1 MYEDFF
7 FSLSVLNHVN
17 SMAVIESA
25 GYYYNKRFE
34 GSITNKYVLEYFE
47 LSRRRVNSMYCFC
60 KKREIGGEASNVLGN
75 IYLRYILSGLMRNED
90 KRSGM
95 SSKDK
100 IQWIKKIC
108 NDKLYI
114 RTAKNC
120 KTHSKI
126 LGILQKFMNGKKY
139 GLCRLMGI
147 GTYLVKVYFK
157 NLYVSMTKQGGN

>member
-1 MYEDFF
+1 
-7 FSLSVLNHVN
+7 
-17 SMAVIESA
+17 MAVIESA

>member
-1 MYEDFF
+1 
-7 FSLSVLNHVN
+7 
-17 SMAVIESA
+17 
-25 GYYYNKRFE
+25 
-34 GSITNKYVLEYFE
+34 
-47 LSRRRVNSMYCFC
+47 
-60 KKREIGGEASNVLGN
+60 
-75 IYLRYILSGLMRNED
+75 MRNED

-147 GTYLVKVYFK
+147 GTNLVKVYFK
-157 NLYVSMTKQGGN
+157 NLYVSMTKQGGPSQIVRYYGAIGLYRMDENEILVNMFDSVGNERVLYISCEKEQNIFFGRQGNSDFV